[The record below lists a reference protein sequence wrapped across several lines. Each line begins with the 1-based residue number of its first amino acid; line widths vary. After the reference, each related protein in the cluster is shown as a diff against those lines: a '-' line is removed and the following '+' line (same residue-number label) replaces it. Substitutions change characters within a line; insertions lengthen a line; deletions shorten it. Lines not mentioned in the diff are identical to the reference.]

1 MSLKSEVF
9 FYMLKDR
16 RELEEN
22 LISVMESF
30 KLKLK
35 KKIIKEIKEYL
46 VKEYDISTGDIQ
58 RWINDP
64 ENLKEVDLRELY
76 LFTEQIYAKTGS
88 NHIIPSDFFTDIE
101 IKEAKQFSG
110 ILEKKEKEMNFPITI
125 GNATVVGMNAYMV
138 TLNIKTIDKLLE
150 NNLLTYNFE
159 VQREATFRKRKDK
172 VVITPTLN
180 QTSVK
185 EISQHLIDSTL
196 VPTVLVFNA
205 AVRSGKDGIELI
217 YDSNKFELTINEN
230 VNLQIIDGYHRCRAS
245 QNALQR
251 NPELEFNFPVLI
263 TNYSTRKS
271 QQYQAQLAKSNKISK
286 ARIQELEANRLSDV
300 VIQQLKDESDMK
312 GRISQTSRIHSL
324 NNELVTYSLLSD
336 SIDQQFKMENRAD
349 AADVGDFLTEFTNM
363 LLGSYPDEFMNK
375 IDETRK
381 VSLINDNN
389 IFGIGYIVLA
399 RRMFEE
405 KIKPKEIRKII
416 KEIDFSRDNKMWY
429 EIGVLD
435 EDGNLNETN
444 KVRKAIKDYFEK
456 IEIGIKS
463 S

>member
-1 MSLKSEVF
+1 
-9 FYMLKDR
+9 MLKNR
-16 RELEEN
+16 KELQEN
-22 LISVMESF
+22 LASVMESF
-30 KLKLK
+30 KLKTK

-58 RWINDP
+58 QWINDP
-64 ENLKEVDLRELY
+64 TKLEEVDIRELY
-76 LFTEQIYAKTGS
+76 LFTEQVYAKTGS
-88 NHIIPSDFFTDIE
+88 TVIVPSDYFTEIE
-101 IKEAKQFSG
+101 TKEAKQFSG
-110 ILEKKEKEMNFPITI
+110 MLEKKDKEMELPITI

-138 TLNIKTIDKLLE
+138 TLDIKTIDKLLE

-185 EISQHLIDSTL
+185 EISSHLLDSTL

-205 AVRSGKDGIELI
+205 AVRSGKDGIELL
-217 YDSNKFELTINEN
+217 YDSNKLELTINED

-245 QNALQR
+245 QNALQM
-251 NPELEFNFPVLI
+251 NPDLEFNFPVLI
-263 TNYSTRKS
+263 TNYNTRKA

-300 VIQQLKDESDMK
+300 VIQQLKDESDLK

-324 NNELVTYSLLSD
+324 NKELVTYSLLSD
-336 SIDQQFKMENRAD
+336 SVDEQFNMENRAD
-349 AADVGDFLTEFTNM
+349 AADVGDYLTDFFNM
-363 LLGSYPDEFMNK
+363 LLGSYPDEFMNN

-381 VSLINDNN
+381 NSLINDNN
-389 IFGIGYIVLA
+389 IFGIGYIILA

-405 KIKPKEIRKII
+405 GVNPKEIRKII
-416 KEIDFSRDNKMWY
+416 KEINFSRDNKMWS
-429 EIGVLD
+429 ELGILD
-435 EDGNLNETN
+435 DRGNITETN
-444 KVRKAIKDYFEK
+444 KARKAIKDYFENLEMSLVNK
-456 IEIGIKS
+456 
-463 S
+463 

>member
-1 MSLKSEVF
+1 MSLTLEVV
-9 FYMLKDR
+9 FYMLRDR

-22 LISVMESF
+22 LVSVMESF
-30 KLKLK
+30 KLKSK

-64 ENLKEVDLRELY
+64 QNLEEVDLRELY
-76 LFTEQIYAKTGS
+76 LFTEQVYAKSGS
-88 NHIIPSDFFTDIE
+88 IQIKPSDYFTDIE

-110 ILEKKEKEMNFPITI
+110 ILEKKEKEMSFPITI

-138 TLNIKTIDKLLE
+138 TLDIKTIDKLLE

-180 QTSVK
+180 QNSVK

-205 AVRSGKDGIELI
+205 SVRSGKDGIELL

-300 VIQQLKDESDMK
+300 VIQQLKDESDLK

-336 SIDQQFKMENRAD
+336 SIDEQFKMENRAD
-349 AADVGDFLTEFTNM
+349 AADVGDFLTEFVNM

-416 KEIDFSRDNKMWY
+416 KEIDFSRDNKMWT
-429 EIGVLD
+429 ELGILD
-435 EDGNLNETN
+435 EKGNLNETN
-444 KVRKAIKDYFEK
+444 KVRKVIKDYFENL
-456 IEIGIKS
+456 EIGIKS
-463 S
+463 